1 MRPVELIVDNERMLE
16 ISQPLI
22 FYILTQ
28 SDGSCFTHFP
38 VPDARSLRQIRV
50 VFSIIL
56 LAPAGHGCVVM
67 VPIAFLGH
75 VNPSVSLKSAPWTK
89 DKDILGCTHA
99 RPCWCLVGK
108 VSWCFVERKTPARL
122 DVPWTSSS
130 ALIHILCTL
139 LKLACAG
146 NQISLS

>member
-50 VFSIIL
+50 VFSNIL
-56 LAPAGHGCVVM
+56 LAPGHGCAVM
-67 VPIAFLGH
+67 VPTAFLGH
-75 VNPSVSLKSAPWTK
+75 VNPSVSLNCAPWTK
-89 DKDILGCTHA
+89 DGI
-99 RPCWCLVGK
+99 
-108 VSWCFVERKTPARL
+108 F
-122 DVPWTSSS
+122 
-130 ALIHILCTL
+130 
-139 LKLACAG
+139 
-146 NQISLS
+146 